1 MRKAEPAWSA
11 PTSAGGPE
19 DKGIF
24 TFISW
29 AEATRGASRFSW
41 TEKSGYSKK
50 NLKLFAGLFVNVENT
65 KREEHNV
72 KE

>member
-29 AEATRGASRFSW
+29 AEATRGANRCSW

-50 NLKLFAGLFVNVENT
+50 NFETICWFIRKC
-65 KREEHNV
+65 REYE
-72 KE
+72 KGRA